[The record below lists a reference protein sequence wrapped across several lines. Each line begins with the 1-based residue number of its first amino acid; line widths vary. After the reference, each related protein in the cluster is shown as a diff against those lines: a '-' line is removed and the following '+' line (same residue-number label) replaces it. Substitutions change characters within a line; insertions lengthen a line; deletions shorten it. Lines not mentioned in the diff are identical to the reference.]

1 MRFRIFR
8 PVRIFNISEPDH
20 ESLSK
25 RENSLE
31 NSLKKYFKT
40 LDDNIK
46 RKCYNVEN
54 LICTNNLPR
63 SIYCPI
69 TNMPMQ
75 DPVIAPD
82 GISYERLAIQK
93 WFNKKKTSPSSGK
106 VLQHTFLIPNHTLRN
121 TISELLKVNE

>member
-1 MRFRIFR
+1 MRFRFSR
-8 PVRIFNISEPDH
+8 PLRIFNISESDN
-20 ESLSK
+20 ESFSK
-25 RENSLE
+25 HKNILE
-31 NSLKKYFKT
+31 KTLKTYLMT

-54 LICTNNLPR
+54 LICTSNLPR

-93 WFNKKKTSPSSGK
+93 WFSNP
-106 VLQHTFLIPNHTLRN
+106 L
-121 TISELLKVNE
+121 